1 MRAGR
6 ALLTALLFVSLFLA
20 GAQPGTS
27 SCPLSARQC
36 AGPRTPGAFVD
47 EATSSTVYDMAKS
60 PNQACGSSDPVV
72 VEAQFHMTHL
82 DSVDQR
88 LGQVTLGGYLRQWW
102 RDQRLAYNTTANGGC
117 FDMVQLPPTA
127 RPEYMIWTPNLYV
140 DNMVKASDED
150 AVPQLLEISPD
161 GSIWWSKM
169 TLVTVKVT
177 MNFHKLPFDSH
188 DVAVVLASYSLRNSV
203 VRLVGKGGTPGQAQS
218 GIGITSEILSS
229 SMWEI
234 QDNEALKPEGMTTQ
248 AILETKFSGSWDYL
262 TVRFKI
268 SRKFKF
274 FVEQVMLQD
283 FLFLSVSYAGFFINP
298 TVAPARAAMA
308 VIPVL
313 IMRTLANFVFQ
324 GLPQL
329 SYSVWLADYLMVSMW
344 LCVLCVAQFAITQ
357 FCLLKESRGDA
368 YYKKLMATEK
378 EMRKIVEEA
387 RRRGIVTLELL
398 EQLQPREGPDGT
410 LVSWR
415 FKEKDASTPASSAN
429 GGEAG
434 AVRLQAVTVA
444 VSTNSD
450 QPDAVKS
457 EPSALRRQLTELG
470 QHDISEASVCVL
482 ERAQQE
488 FKRFD
493 RDRSGRL
500 APHEIRLML
509 LTFNIH
515 VTAEDI
521 AVSMCK
527 FLRDRFTFSPKDP
540 FEASL
545 NLGEFLEFLYDIDDY
560 LIGVPDHMKHPFS
573 KALPFSRCWDI
584 AAQWFFPV
592 LVVIKTAVFFAIIGA
607 YRVD

>member
-117 FDMVQLPPTA
+117 LDMVRLRPTVQ
-127 RPEYMIWTPNLYV
+127 PDYKIWTPHLYV
-140 DNMVKASDED
+140 DNSVTFTDSGKDYGA
-150 AVPQLLEISPD
+150 QLLEISPD
-161 GSIWWSKM
+161 GGIWWSKM
-169 TLVTVKVT
+169 ISLTVQVK
-177 MNFHKLPFDSH
+177 MNFHRVPFDSH
-188 DVAVVLASYSLRNSV
+188 DVNMVLASYSLPNSE

-218 GIGITSEILSS
+218 GIGVTSETLSS
-229 SMWEI
+229 STWEI
-234 QDNEALKPEGMTTQ
+234 QDDESVKPEGMTTQ
-248 AILETKFSGSWDYL
+248 AILTIKFGGTWDYL
-262 TVRFKI
+262 TVQFRI
-268 SRKFKF
+268 ARKTKF
-274 FVEQVMLQD
+274 FIEQVLLQD

-324 GLPQL
+324 GLPQI
-329 SYSVWLADYLMVSMW
+329 SYSVWLADYLMASMW
-344 LCVLCVAQFAITQ
+344 LCVLCVAQFAVTQ
-357 FCLLKESRGDA
+357 YCLLKESRGDA
-368 YYKKLMATEK
+368 YYKKLMATER
-378 EMRKIVEEA
+378 EMRKIVLEA
-387 RRRGIVTLELL
+387 RNRGILTMELL
-398 EQLQPREGPDGT
+398 EQLKPREGPDGT
-410 LVSWR
+410 MVSWR
-415 FKEKDASTPASSAN
+415 FGEQEASPPAGGA

-434 AVRLQAVTVA
+434 EVR
-444 VSTNSD
+444 
-450 QPDAVKS
+450 S
-457 EPSALRRQLTELG
+457 EHPTLRRKPTSLG
-470 QHDISEASVCVL
+470 QHDISEASICVL
-482 ERAQQE
+482 ERAQHE
-488 FKRFD
+488 FNRFD
-493 RDRSGRL
+493 KDRSGML
-500 APHEIRLML
+500 APKEVRLML

-515 VTAEDI
+515 VTTEDI

-573 KALPFSRCWDI
+573 KSLPLSRRWDI
-584 AAQWFFPV
+584 GAQWFFPV
-592 LVVIKTAVFFAIIGA
+592 MVAFKTAMFFAIIGV
-607 YRVD
+607 YGQS